1 MHTVYIHI
9 DEKLDDKELRALES
23 DLREIRYI
31 SDVEIDAGKPHDI
44 LVEFEEAHISP
55 MAILKE
61 LSRHGLHG
69 DIISG

>member
-9 DEKLDDKELRALES
+9 EEKLSDQELRALES
-23 DLREIRYI
+23 DLREVRHVT
-31 SDVEIDAGKPHDI
+31 DVEIDAGKPHDI
-44 LVEFEEAHISP
+44 LVEFEEAHLSP
-55 MAILKE
+55 MTILKE